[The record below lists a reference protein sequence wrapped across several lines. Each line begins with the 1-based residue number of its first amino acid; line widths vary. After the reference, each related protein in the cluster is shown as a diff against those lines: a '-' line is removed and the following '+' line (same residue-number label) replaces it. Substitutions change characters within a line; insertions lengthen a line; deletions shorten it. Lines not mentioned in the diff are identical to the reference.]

1 MVFDAG
7 LRNMIND
14 NYYFLQGGC
23 MKLVSTVMIVLAL
36 FVGESYGADGNVLKS
51 EKDKL
56 SYTFGANFGKSL
68 RQQEIEINTDIFIR
82 AVKEG
87 LSGEK
92 LLLTDAEMRETMTAF
107 QKEMA
112 AKQAEKRKAL
122 GEKNKKEGEAFLA
135 ANKTKEG
142 VKTLASGL
150 QYKVITEGT
159 GKTAKATDTVVTN
172 YRGTL
177 IDGTEFDSS
186 YQRKNPATF
195 KVNGVIKGWTE
206 ALQLMKEGAKWQLF
220 VPSELAYGER
230 GAGPKIGPN
239 AVLVFEIELI
249 SVKEESSTPP
259 PKAGSAG
266 PRPGAGTPKPGS
278 PTPKPAPTK

>member
-1 MVFDAG
+1 
-7 LRNMIND
+7 
-14 NYYFLQGGC
+14 
-23 MKLVSTVMIVLAL
+23 MKFVSILVIGMLVLAGQ
-36 FVGESYGADGNVLKS
+36 VYGADESALKS

-68 RQQEIEINTDIFIR
+68 KQQEIEINTDIFI
-82 AVKEG
+82 KGMKDG
-87 LSGEK
+87 LSGGK
-92 LLLTDAEMRETMTAF
+92 TLLTDQEMKDTMTSF

-122 GEKNKKEGEAFLA
+122 AEKNKKEGDAFLA
-135 ANKTKEG
+135 ANKGKDG
-142 VKTLASGL
+142 IKTLPSGL

-159 GKTAKATDTVVTN
+159 GKTPKATDTVVTN

-186 YQRKNPATF
+186 YQRKAPATF

-220 VPSELAYGER
+220 VPSEIAYGER
-230 GAGPKIGPN
+230 GAGPNIGPN
-239 AVLVFEIELI
+239 AVLIFEIELI
-249 SVKEESSTPP
+249 SAKEESAAPS
-259 PKAGSAG
+259 
-266 PRPGAGTPKPGS
+266 KPGYS
-278 PTPKPAPTK
+278 RARSRDTKARYTGAKASTSEINQAQANRLWAERQ

>member
-1 MVFDAG
+1 
-7 LRNMIND
+7 
-14 NYYFLQGGC
+14 
-23 MKLVSTVMIVLAL
+23 MKFFSILVIGILV
-36 FVGESYGADGNVLKS
+36 FVGQVYGADEGALKS

-56 SYTFGANFGKSL
+56 SYTFGANFGKTL
-68 RQQEIEINTDIFIR
+68 KQQEIEINTDMFLKG
-82 AVKEG
+82 VKDG
-87 LSGEK
+87 SSGEK
-92 LLLTDAEMRETMTAF
+92 LLLTDQEMKDTMTTF

-112 AKQAEKRKAL
+112 AKQAEKRKVLA
-122 GEKNKKEGEAFLA
+122 EKNKKEGEAFLT

-159 GKTAKATDTVVTN
+159 GKTPKATDSVVTN

-186 YQRKNPATF
+186 YQRKTPATF
-195 KVNGVIKGWTE
+195 RVTGVIKGWTE

-239 AVLVFEIELI
+239 AVLVFEIELV
-249 SVKEESSTPP
+249 SVKEESASPP
-259 PKAGSAG
+259 
-266 PRPGAGTPKPGS
+266 PKPGS
-278 PTPKPAPTK
+278 KPGAPKPGAAAPKPAPTK